1 MVVVPIRVLCVDDNE
16 HVCDAMRVKLNR
28 TTGFEW
34 VGHLPDASTL
44 LDEASRL
51 DPDVVLLDLDMP
63 GPAPLTVVHALRSKC
78 PDVRVVI
85 LSGYLSRDLVEQA
98 IEAGARGYVHKGED
112 VSEVLRVVRAVAAGS
127 VGLSP
132 DAEAALV
139 RR

>member
-1 MVVVPIRVLCVDDNE
+1 MADPIRVLCVDDNE
-16 HVCDAMRVKLNR
+16 HVADAMRVKLNR

-34 VGHLPDASTL
+34 IGHLTDASNL
-44 LDEASRL
+44 LTEASRL
-51 DPDVVLLDLDMP
+51 CPDVVLLDLDMP
-63 GPAPLTVVHALRSKC
+63 GPPPLTVVDALRSKC
-78 PDVRVVI
+78 PDVKVVI

-98 IEAGARGYVHKGED
+98 IEAGAWGYVHKGED
-112 VSEVLRVVRAVAAGS
+112 VSEVLKAVRSVANGA